1 MELAIGGSGTASAY
15 HYARQGQIFAAYAT
29 GVTGLPAYTATAL
42 GPILW
47 NGTTKTPQL
56 KAALIGVSIAVTTA
70 SAAAVAVGLV
80 GGIGQSAAP
89 TSTTAA
95 TTVASTLINGSQPS
109 CTFYNAGTVTNAG
122 NMFLPLF
129 TLDTAALTA
138 QPMGDIYVP
147 LDGTIV
153 VPQGSYIALAASA
166 TATTSVLQVG
176 FVWMEAPY

>member
-1 MELAIGGSGTASAY
+1 MELAIGGSGTASLY
-15 HYARQGQIFAAYAT
+15 HYARQGQVFISYAA
-29 GVTGLPAYTATAL
+29 GVTALPAYSATAL

-47 NGTTKTPQL
+47 NGNTQTPQM
-56 KAALIGVSIAVTTA
+56 KAVLIGISIAVTTA

-80 GGIGQSAAP
+80 GGIGQTAAP

-95 TTVASTLINGSQPS
+95 TSVACSLVNGAQPT
-109 CTFYNAGTVTNAG
+109 CTFYKAGTVSNAG
-122 NMFLPLF
+122 GFFLPIF
-129 TLDTAALTA
+129 TMDTAALTA

-176 FVWMEAPY
+176 FVWMEVPY